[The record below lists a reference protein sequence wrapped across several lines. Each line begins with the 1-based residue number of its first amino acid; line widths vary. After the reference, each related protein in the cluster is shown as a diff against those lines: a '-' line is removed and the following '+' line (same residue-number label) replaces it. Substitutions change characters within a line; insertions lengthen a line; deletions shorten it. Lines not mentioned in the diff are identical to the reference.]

1 MKINVLNRDNNTQ
14 EEYQGKIF
22 IDATYEGDL
31 AAAAGVPFRVGAKVK
46 MSLENPE
53 QEVFTNTG
61 IFEMDAS
68 TFIGDNAVQA
78 YNYRLCLTKIRI
90 IKYL

>member
-31 AAAAGVPFRVGAKVK
+31 AAAAGVPFRVGREGK

-61 IFEMDAS
+61 MARKWMLPLLLEIMLSRHTITDCA
-68 TFIGDNAVQA
+68 
-78 YNYRLCLTKIRI
+78 
-90 IKYL
+90 